1 MNIKIPV
8 SWLREY
14 LKTEV
19 AAKTLAN
26 YLSLCGPSVERIE
39 KYGQDLLFDIEIT
52 SNRPDVYS
60 VFGLAREAYSIL
72 SAQNQKASLAQP
84 KGFSLNLEPDVSNL
98 LPLDV
103 IIKNRNLCPRFTAI
117 VIDNVKIKPS
127 PALVR
132 NRLKACGIRP
142 IDNIVDISNYIMLE
156 LGQPMHTFDYDK
168 IKGHKMILRPSKEG
182 EKLKTLDGQNRKLP
196 TGSIVI
202 EDQGRLIDLCGI
214 MGGANSQ
221 ISRRTKRVILFVQ
234 AYNPTAIR
242 KTTQALAFRTEA
254 ASRFEKSIDIDGI
267 LPALSRA
274 VYLAKKF
281 AGAKIASELID
292 IYKQKVNPRQITLK
306 LNKLNEYLGTKIS
319 SEKTAVILKSLGF
332 ETKLTG
338 PTIIAKP
345 PSWRREDMVGDVDLI
360 EEIARIYG
368 YWHLSSILP
377 AGQIPKTQKSE
388 FAKAIE
394 LKNSLKYLG
403 FTEIISYSIISKE
416 FLELANVKN
425 EDVVELA
432 NPLTSE
438 WQFMRPTLLVSLI
451 QAIAK
456 NLPAHSSLSLRG
468 LLSESKTSRQ
478 GQNLKKD
485 LKLFE
490 IAKTYLRKGHDLPKQ
505 DLNLSVV
512 ISGADFFQIKGVAE
526 NILDILNLQAQW
538 QKPSTKSSLFENDQA
553 AQIKVANKI
562 IGTVGILK
570 AQITNYFE
578 IDRQVAGLEINLSQA
593 YSLPI
598 QTVTY
603 KPIPKYPPVIED
615 ISAIVDQDKP
625 IADIISEVK
634 KAGIPLVKNVGAI
647 DIFTDPKIGT
657 AKKSVTLRLTYQ
669 KPTGTPSQE
678 EVTVIREKIASSLEK
693 TFKAQIRK

>member
-8 SWLREY
+8 SWLRDY

-39 KYGQDLLFDIEIT
+39 KYRQDLLFDVEVT
-52 SNRPDVYS
+52 SNRPDVFS

-72 SAQNQKASLAQP
+72 SAQNQKALLAQP
-84 KGFSLNLEPDVSNL
+84 KGLSLNLEPDVPNL

-103 IIKNRNLCPRFTAI
+103 IIKNKNLCPRFTAI
-117 VIDNVKIKPS
+117 VIENVKIKPS
-127 PALVR
+127 PALIR
-132 NRLKACGIRP
+132 NRLKLSGIRP
-142 IDNIVDISNYIMLE
+142 INNIVDISNYLMLE

-168 IKGHKMILRPSKEG
+168 IKGHKMILRTSGKG
-182 EKLKTLDGQNRKLP
+182 ERLKTLDGQNRKLP

-202 EDQGRLIDLCGI
+202 EDQERLIDLCGI

-221 ISRRTKRVILFVQ
+221 ISRRTKRVVLFVQ
-234 AYNPTAIR
+234 AYNPTIIR

-254 ASRFEKSIDIDGI
+254 ASRFEKSIDIDGV

-292 IYKQKVNPRQITLK
+292 IYKQKVNTKPITLK
-306 LNKLNEYLGTKIS
+306 LNKLNQYLGIEIPP
-319 SEKTAVILKSLGF
+319 EKATVILKSLGF

-338 PTIIAKP
+338 LAITAKP
-345 PSWRREDMVGDVDLI
+345 PSWRKEDMAEDVDLI

-368 YWHLSSILP
+368 YWHFSSILP
-377 AGQIPKTQKSE
+377 AGQIPKTKIGE
-388 FAKAIE
+388 LAGAIE

-403 FTEIISYSIISKE
+403 FTEVISYSIISKD
-416 FLELANVKN
+416 FLGLTNINK
-425 EDVVELA
+425 EDAVELT

-438 WQFMRPTLLVSLI
+438 WQFMRPTLLVSLTSV
-451 QAIAK
+451 IAK
-456 NLPAHSSLSLRG
+456 N
-468 LLSESKTSRQ
+468 
-478 GQNLKKD
+478 QNLKKD

-490 IAKTYLRKGHDLPKQ
+490 IAKTYLRKEHDLPKQ
-505 DLNLSVV
+505 DLNLAVV
-512 ISGADFFQIKGVAE
+512 ISGADFFQIKGIAE
-526 NILDILNLQAQW
+526 NILEILNLQAQW
-538 QKPSTKSSLFENDQA
+538 QKPSSKSGLFENDQT
-553 AQIKVANKI
+553 AQIKVDGKI
-562 IGTVGILK
+562 IGTVGILNS
-570 AQITNYFE
+570 QITNHFE

-598 QTVTY
+598 QMRTY

-615 ISAIVDQDKP
+615 ISAIVDQERP

-634 KAGIPLVKNVGAI
+634 KAGTPLVKNVQAI
-647 DIFTDPKIGT
+647 DIFTDKKIGIS
-657 AKKSVTLRLTYQ
+657 KKSVTLRLIYQ
-669 KPTGTPSQE
+669 RTDRTLDQE
-678 EVTVIREKIASSLEK
+678 EVAKTRNKIASYLEK
-693 TFKAQIRK
+693 TFKAKIRK